1 MTFTVLLFEIDEFY
15 DLTLRDE
22 GPEVHSILRTFLD
35 DVFDALNEGKDV
47 RDIESFETPYPA
59 IFRDLHKYICY
70 GVYYPAMQEASE
82 YDQGH
87 SRRELKACL
96 VAMTQQ
102 NEDGIRYAAQ
112 TPGKRR
118 LNVPASYMKWVRTV
132 GSEHIAALTVGSS
145 FICNLSRETDVFQ
158 TPELKYIAQDCLTH
172 IAVLARI
179 WNDWSSMHR
188 DITEF
193 NINTVHFPEFSGLDE
208 TQIRGEIERIADY
221 ERKMMIISLR
231 ELRER
236 AKKVVGE
243 RKGDACVD
251 AFELFFRASEAYTAI
266 YLYKDLG
273 AAKLN
278 GQTPL

>member
-1 MTFTVLLFEIDEFY
+1 M
-15 DLTLRDE
+15 TLRDQ

-35 DVFDALNEGKDV
+35 DIFNALNEGRDV
-47 RDIESFETPYPA
+47 RDFERFETSYPE
-59 IFRDLHKYICY
+59 IFRDLHKYICFI
-70 GVYYPAMQEASE
+70 VYYPAVQEASD

-87 SRRELKACL
+87 SRRELRACL
-96 VAMTQQ
+96 VSMTQQ

-112 TPGKRR
+112 APGKRR
-118 LNVPASYMKWVRTV
+118 LNVPASYMKWVRTAA
-132 GSEHIAALTVGSS
+132 SEHIAALAFGSS
-145 FICNLSRETDVFQ
+145 FICNLSRGTDVFQ
-158 TPELKYIAQDCLTH
+158 TPELKYIAQDCLTYN
-172 IAVLARI
+172 AVLARI

-188 DITEF
+188 DLTEF

-221 ERKMMIISLR
+221 EREMMMISLR

-236 AKKVVGE
+236 AKKVLGE

-251 AFELFFRASEAYTAI
+251 AFELFFRASEVYTAI

-273 AAKLN
+273 AAKLD
-278 GQTPL
+278 GQAPL

>member
-1 MTFTVLLFEIDEFY
+1 MQYEIDEFY
-15 DLTLRDE
+15 DLTLRD
-22 GPEVHSILRTFLD
+22 GGSEVHSILRTFLD
-35 DVFDALNEGKDV
+35 DIFDALNEGKDV
-47 RDIESFETPYPA
+47 RDIERFGTSYPA
-59 IFRDLHKYICY
+59 IFRDLHKYICFA
-70 GVYYPAMQEASE
+70 VYYPSVQKASD

-102 NEDGIRYAAQ
+102 NEGGIRYAAQ
-112 TPGKRR
+112 SPGKRC
-118 LNVPASYMKWVRTV
+118 LSVPASYMKWVRTV
-132 GSEHIAALTVGSS
+132 GSETVGAATIGSA
-145 FICNLSRETDVFQ
+145 FICNLSRSRDTDIFQ
-158 TPELKYIAQDCLTH
+158 TSQLKFIAQDCVTH
-172 IAVLARI
+172 IGVLARI

-188 DITEF
+188 DIAEF

-208 TQIRGEIERIADY
+208 TQIRGGIERITDY
-221 ERKMMIISLR
+221 ERKMMIISLQ

-251 AFELFFRASEAYTAI
+251 AFELFFRASEAYNAI
-266 YLYKDLG
+266 FMYKDLG

>member
-1 MTFTVLLFEIDEFY
+1 MQFEIDEFY

-22 GPEVHSILRTFLD
+22 GPEVHSSLRRFLD
-35 DVFDALNEGKDV
+35 DIFDALNEGKDV
-47 RDIESFETPYPA
+47 RDFERFATSYPA
-59 IFRDLHKYICY
+59 IFRDLHKYICFA
-70 GVYYPAMQEASE
+70 VYYPAMQEASD

-96 VAMTQQ
+96 VSMTQQ

-145 FICNLSRETDVFQ
+145 FICNLSRKTDVFQ

-208 TQIRGEIERIADY
+208 KQIKSEIERIAGY
-221 ERKMMIISLR
+221 ERKMMVISLQ

-273 AAKLN
+273 AAKLD